1 MNESSQLRAAASAVA
16 PAGVGD
22 AGTVIARDE
31 GAAMEALSAYFG
43 AADDRRAVRIVVGGD
58 DLGYLERE
66 RALALLDV
74 QTRDLGHSS
83 GWTLPGVSDY
93 EAIELRCAVEGCTAN
108 PIFADAFD
116 ERYPPDCP
124 LHPGHPL
131 ARAGA

>member
-1 MNESSQLRAAASAVA
+1 MNESSQLRAAVSAAA

-22 AGTVIARDE
+22 VGTVLARDE
-31 GAAMEALSAYFG
+31 RAAMEALSAYFG
-43 AADDRRAVRIVVGGD
+43 AADDRRAVRIVVGND

-93 EAIELRCAVEGCTAN
+93 ESIELRCSVQGCTAN
-108 PIFADAFD
+108 PILSDSFD
-116 ERYPPDCP
+116 EAYPPDCP
-124 LHPGHPL
+124 LHPGHTL
-131 ARAGA
+131 TRARG